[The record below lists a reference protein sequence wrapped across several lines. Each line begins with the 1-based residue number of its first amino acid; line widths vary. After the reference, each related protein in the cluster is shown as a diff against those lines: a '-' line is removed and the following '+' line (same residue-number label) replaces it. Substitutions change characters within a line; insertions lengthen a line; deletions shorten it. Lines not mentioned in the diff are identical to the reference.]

1 MLRSSLF
8 IQNEFRISS
17 VFPVGGDQNEI
28 HTGKNAE
35 ALACYKTILDKYPQ
49 SIEAYDIDR
58 YIAEVSE

>member
-1 MLRSSLF
+1 MNEKNDFNSTILF
-8 IQNEFRISS
+8 KE
-17 VFPVGGDQNEI
+17 GLALKAL
-28 HTGKNAE
+28 GKNAE